1 MDSGE
6 RIIAIL
12 DRIVHIPMHQY
23 ARYFERFTQVG
34 ASRPVKE
41 LASPEIMEQLRQEIL
56 QESIDPNINQSTKPS
71 RNETEVER
79 ELRIRVHNIHLLVFS
94 KTQMDTTKRWVYE
107 SEIKRPYFHVTE
119 LEEAQLVNWRR
130 YLDYEEIEGN
140 PQRIQ
145 FLYERCVVACVL
157 FLERITLTLGAL
169 R

>member
-1 MDSGE
+1 
-6 RIIAIL
+6 
-12 DRIVHIPMHQY
+12 
-23 ARYFERFTQVG
+23 
-34 ASRPVKE
+34 
-41 LASPEIMEQLRQEIL
+41 
-56 QESIDPNINQSTKPS
+56 
-71 RNETEVER
+71 
-79 ELRIRVHNIHLLVFS
+79 
-94 KTQMDTTKRWVYE
+94 MDTTKRWVYE